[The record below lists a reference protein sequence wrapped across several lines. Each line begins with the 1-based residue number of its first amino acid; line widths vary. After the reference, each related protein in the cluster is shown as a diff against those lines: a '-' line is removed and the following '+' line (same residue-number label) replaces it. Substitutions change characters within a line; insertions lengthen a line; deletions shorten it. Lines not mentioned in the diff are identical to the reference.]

1 MAEQH
6 THTPF
11 AKRGDKGMASHSRSE
26 IRQLEAEVRAAE
38 LKAAQWRAEHP
49 EPEQYEA
56 QRKASRR
63 SEASSASASSKRSSV
78 RHSAAKPE
86 DKLQALI
93 DQIKELCGCGRKTVR
108 E

>member
-49 EPEQYEA
+49 EPEQDEA
-56 QRKASRR
+56 PRKASRR
-63 SEASSASASSKRSSV
+63 NEGTSVSAGSKRSSV
-78 RHSAAKPE
+78 RRSATHPE
-86 DKLQALI
+86 DKLQAFI
-93 DQIKELCGCGRKTVR
+93 EQVKELCGCGRKTVR